1 MTTGE
6 KCVIMFL
13 TVILEVIFVEY
24 KANSGIWGTM
34 FGVPFVVA
42 DNFLKLAT
50 GQQLKVL
57 LYLLRCSGRS
67 CTDDEIALN
76 TGVSPQEAA
85 DAVLFWQQ
93 VNVLSPQRTAQE
105 PVTAAAAPD
114 SLMYKPAQTAAAE
127 EKQPVSDEAHDDA
140 PKPQARQRQNLTPS
154 EISRVMNDSSDIA
167 ELFKVAESA
176 LGKLSYTQQNS
187 IIWMYDYLGLKKE
200 VIVTLIFYCVNIEK
214 TNTGYIEK
222 IAYSW
227 AENDINSL
235 SAAEEEVVRLGAAR
249 EFSGKIMKLFEMSKS
264 PTPKQSAF
272 IEQWKKN
279 GFSFELIKLAYEK
292 TLDNINKLSFDYINK
307 ILLSWQDKGLSTPA
321 QVASAENSYR
331 RNKTAGDG
339 SPVDPD
345 IEKYMVVMNKFDL

>member
-76 TGVSPQEAA
+76 TGVSAQEAA

-105 PVTAAAAPD
+105 QIPQ
-114 SLMYKPAQTAAAE
+114 QTAAE
-127 EKQPVSDEAHDDA
+127 PVFFQPVSPVQEKPAVTELPADDSQKL
-140 PKPQARQRQNLTPS
+140 PSRQRRNLTPS
-154 EISRVMNDSSDIA
+154 EISRIMKDQSDVA

-176 LGKLSYTQQNS
+176 LGTLNHTQQDS

-200 VIVTLIFYCVNIEK
+200 VIVTLLFYCKGIDK
-214 TNTGYIEK
+214 TNPRYIEK

-227 AENDINSL
+227 SENDINTL
-235 SAAEEEVVRLGAAR
+235 AAAEEEVARLGASK
-249 EFSGKIMKLFEMSKS
+249 EFTGKIMTIFEMAKS
-264 PTPKQSAF
+264 PTPKQAAF
-272 IEQWKKN
+272 IEQWKSD
-279 GFSFELIKLAYEK
+279 GFSIELIKLAYEK

-307 ILLSWQDKGLSTPA
+307 VLLSWKDKGYTTPA
-321 QVASAENSYR
+321 KVKEAEESFR
-331 RNKTAGDG
+331 RNRNTG
-339 SPVDPD
+339 SDSSPSDPD
-345 IEKYMVVMNKFDL
+345 IEKYKVLMNKFDL